1 MPKDV
6 IQQIRRISQVTTSN
20 PEQRKK
26 LLLLIIPIATFGLGT
41 WQIFRLQWKLNLI
54 EKLETKTK
62 KSPIDVPSDIE
73 DRLKELEY
81 SRVRVSGS
89 FDHSKELHLWP
100 RTQNKET
107 TRCRNLI
114 SGKCCPRM

>member
-1 MPKDV
+1 MPRGLLKPDLRKMLPKDV

-62 KSPIDVPSDIE
+62 KSPIDVPS
-73 DRLKELEY
+73 ELVI
-81 SRVRVSGS
+81 RPAII
-89 FDHSKELHLWP
+89 K
-100 RTQNKET
+100 
-107 TRCRNLI
+107 
-114 SGKCCPRM
+114 